1 MPSQLPALHPDSR
14 RTLALPS
21 CLILGGWGPR
31 SSSADLS
38 GPGSS
43 GWATSASCFGSKG
56 AATSLSYFLRRDS
69 GWGRRSAPAI
79 ATEGAGAPRT
89 R

>member
-1 MPSQLPALHPDSR
+1 
-14 RTLALPS
+14 
-21 CLILGGWGPR
+21 
-31 SSSADLS
+31 LS